1 MCEYVLELKVSSQEG
16 SDDLKELGEFITEV
30 MNLELDKWGVNFELL
45 DCKEYEE
52 WLRMLDLE
60 EKITKIDSNV
70 NRLSNIDY
78 QTDELCKLSRQI
90 IRRLE
95 HIGHQQELTN
105 NLLIT
110 IARSSSKDDMVE
122 RINQLIAI
130 EH

>member
-1 MCEYVLELKVSSQEG
+1 
-16 SDDLKELGEFITEV
+16 
-30 MNLELDKWGVNFELL
+30 
-45 DCKEYEE
+45 
-52 WLRMLDLE
+52 MLDLE

-78 QTDELCKLSRQI
+78 QTDELCKLSRQV

-95 HIGHQQELTN
+95 YLGHQQELTN

-122 RINQLIAI
+122 RINQLLAI
-130 EH
+130 ENGEIAYG

>member
-1 MCEYVLELKVSSQEG
+1 
-16 SDDLKELGEFITEV
+16 
-30 MNLELDKWGVNFELL
+30 
-45 DCKEYEE
+45 
-52 WLRMLDLE
+52 MLDLE

>member
-1 MCEYVLELKVSSQEG
+1 M
-16 SDDLKELGEFITEV
+16 
-30 MNLELDKWGVNFELL
+30 
-45 DCKEYEE
+45 
-52 WLRMLDLE
+52 
-60 EKITKIDSNV
+60 
-70 NRLSNIDY
+70 
-78 QTDELCKLSRQI
+78 SRQI